1 MSEVRPYRL
10 LNAVENGTVL
20 GPELNTILGDAGRLA
35 EWTVLYAQRGQAK
48 RISNG
53 ATTMLAITNS
63 LIATNAAFLQATATN
78 DTIAAAVAKSAI
90 AMAAVSDVSS
100 VLQTVSGNPTA
111 WAYFYGSDFYESHI
125 KKIIAHLSGI
135 DPSVYA
141 SANLLITDPVSMG
154 DISVSEQ
161 GMRALVN
168 SLPSATIMAGSSV
181 AMPLV
186 AANSIA
192 INLVA
197 QQTNIMPTIAAST
210 TAMGNIVSYSVA
222 MNAMSINAGAI
233 QAIGANPTA
242 WTNFKSSAH
251 FSNNL
256 KEVIANLAG
265 LIPSDYA
272 SIDAIIANEV
282 ALTAVAANAKAS
294 DALSTSP
301 GVGTILASSP
311 NLSVILGSATAMTYF
326 GTEANIL
333 AFLNEPTAVATVF
346 GSSTAKAVIAAST
359 TIVDFIAITSGILD
373 YLAEFTTVSTPASL
387 RSSALATHEDD
398 PFDGIPSRVLVLG
411 MRANNIGAI
420 AVAYNFDG
428 SVVAG
433 SNPGTGSISLK
444 GTVTESTC
452 TAYTNPTWTVGG
464 IAVTAAVSPVWTWYD
479 LT

>member
-63 LIATNAAFLQATATN
+63 LIATNAAFLQATVTN
-78 DTIAAAVAKSAI
+78 DTIVAAVAKSAI

-111 WAYFYGSDFYESHI
+111 WGYFYGSDFYESHI

-141 SANLLITDPVSMG
+141 STNLLITDPVSMG

-197 QQTNIMPTIAAST
+197 QQTNIMPTIAASA

-233 QAIGANPTA
+233 QAIGANAAA
-242 WTNFKSSAH
+242 WTSFKSSAH
-251 FSNNL
+251 FSTDL
-256 KEVIANLAG
+256 KDVVANLAG

-272 SIDAIIANEV
+272 SIDAIIANEA
-282 ALTAVAANAKAS
+282 ALTAVAANAQAS
-294 DALSTSP
+294 DALSTSSAA
-301 GVGTILASSP
+301 TTTLASSP
-311 NLSVILGSATAMTYF
+311 NLSIILGSATAMTYY
-326 GTEANIL
+326 GTEANIQ
-333 AFLNEPTAVATVF
+333 AFLTVPAAVPVVF
-346 GSSTAKAVIAAST
+346 GSSVAKGIIVASDT
-359 TIVDFIAITSGILD
+359 LIDFIAATSSITS
-373 YLAEFTTVSTPASL
+373 YLGTIATTA
-387 RSSALATHEDD
+387 
-398 PFDGIPSRVLVLG
+398 IPSNLNAVGTNNVFGGFPDKFIILSI
-411 MRANNIGAI
+411 RANNIGAI
-420 AVAYNFDG
+420 PMDFTL
-428 SVVAG
+428 AG
-433 SNPGTGSISLK
+433 SPLAGTTYSNIVSPS
-444 GTVTESTC
+444 GTVTKTIALGLS
-452 TAYTNPTWTVGG
+452 NPATWKASG
-464 IAVTAAVSPVWTWYD
+464 IAATAAASPETTYVDMT
-479 LT
+479 

>member
-78 DTIAAAVAKSAI
+78 DTIVVAVAKSAI

-111 WAYFYGSDFYESHI
+111 WGYFYGSDFYESHI

-141 SANLLITDPVSMG
+141 STNLLITDPVSMG

-197 QQTNIMPTIAAST
+197 QQTNIMSAIAAST
-210 TAMGNIVSYSVA
+210 TAMSNIVSYSVA

-233 QAIGANPTA
+233 QAIGANAAA
-242 WTNFKSSAH
+242 WTSFKSSAH

-282 ALTAVAANAKAS
+282 ALTAVAASAQAS
-294 DALSTSP
+294 DALSTSSAA
-301 GVGTILASSP
+301 TTTLASSP
-311 NLSVILGSATAMTYF
+311 NLSIILGSAVSMTYY
-326 GTEANIL
+326 GTEANIQ
-333 AFLNEPTAVATVF
+333 AFLTVPAAVPVVF
-346 GSSTAKAVIAAST
+346 GSSVAKAVIVASDT
-359 TIVDFIAITSGILD
+359 LMDFIAATSSITS
-373 YLAEFTTVSTPASL
+373 YLGTIA
-387 RSSALATHEDD
+387 ATA
-398 PFDGIPSRVLVLG
+398 IPSNLNAVGTNNVFGGFPDKFIILSI
-411 MRANNIGAI
+411 RANNIGAI
-420 AVAYNFDG
+420 AMTFTL
-428 SVVAG
+428 AG
-433 SNPGTGSISLK
+433 SPLAGTSYGNVISAS
-444 GTVTESTC
+444 GTVTASV
-452 TAYTNPTWTVGG
+452 ALGLSNPATWKASG
-464 IAVTAAVSPVWTWYD
+464 IAATAAASPETTYVDMT
-479 LT
+479 